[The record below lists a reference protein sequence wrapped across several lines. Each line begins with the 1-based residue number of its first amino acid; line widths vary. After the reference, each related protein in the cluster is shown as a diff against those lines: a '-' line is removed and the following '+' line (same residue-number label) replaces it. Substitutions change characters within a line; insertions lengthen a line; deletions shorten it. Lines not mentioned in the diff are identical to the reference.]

1 MASTPASSSR
11 HEVHVQHDPPLI
23 RLQVW
28 CYSELGRDLSVNCAL
43 AASLSGAE
51 VDNWL
56 ITPARPSESPES
68 STDRYAPIEASH
80 DHLGNLQDPKHIIR
94 PKPLAV
100 ECQFQPSTDC
110 EAEGSLRKLFRQ
122 TLPPLI
128 DNFSKGRGLKPL
140 QITMFPVGGELPDDA
155 VQRYSHAQVLHSLA
169 MDHTRVAHASNV
181 RGNQLEGIARTLAAV
196 TPEAVV
202 AGLDLS
208 VQIKN
213 MVKNSML
220 GESPTDDWLRIKAM
234 FSEIKMLDD
243 TTEVLD
249 QAVKHESSVD
259 LRATPEIRAS
269 WNMVLASSYCFR
281 KLVGDLQECISKISK
296 GSVVGNEDLYCIVIG
311 MTVAMNSLSWH
322 RKEMKTF
329 GDLVCKEYG
338 ETKAALWK
346 RFLKTSISF
355 VAGVVLASA
364 TPVVG
369 GVTTVTA
376 STVGMTT
383 TAAGVV
389 VAAGAAGL
397 ASSDIVKKWKLG
409 TKMNEVEDL
418 QKLRRQLELGGAQIA
433 VAAIFCGQVLS
444 MRLDLMSRTDRK
456 CVLQA
461 LGVDVDELKEED
473 YRQELV
479 LSRIRQFCSSFEEF
493 DRKRQEVGDEFGIR
507 DVKEAKDKGGKEAK
521 DKDGGG

>member
-1 MASTPASSSR
+1 MALTSASSSR
-11 HEVHVQHDPPLI
+11 HGVHVQHDPPLI

-28 CYSELGRDLSVNCAL
+28 CYTELGRDSSVNRAL

-56 ITPARPSESPES
+56 ITPTRPSESAES
-68 STDRYAPIEASH
+68 SRDRYAPIEASH
-80 DHLGNLQDPKHIIR
+80 DHLGNLQDPKRITR
-94 PKPLAV
+94 PRPLTV
-100 ECQFQPSTDC
+100 ELQFQPSTDC
-110 EAEGSLRKLFRQ
+110 EAQGSLRKLFRQ
-122 TLPPLI
+122 TLPPLV

-140 QITMFPVGGELPDDA
+140 QITMFPVGDKLPDDA

-181 RGNQLEGIARTLAAV
+181 RGNQVEGIARTLAAV
-196 TPEAVV
+196 TPEAIV
-202 AGLDLS
+202 AGLDYS

-213 MVKNSML
+213 MIINSMR
-220 GESPTDDWLRIKAM
+220 GESPTDNWIRIKAM
-234 FSEIKMLDD
+234 FSEIKMPDD
-243 TTEVLD
+243 TTEALE
-249 QAVKHESSVD
+249 QAVEHESGVD
-259 LRATPEIRAS
+259 LRATSEIKAS

-281 KLVGDLQECISKISK
+281 KLVGDLQACTSKISK
-296 GSVVGNEDLYCIVIG
+296 GSAVGNEDLYRIVIG

-322 RKEMKTF
+322 RKEVKTF

-338 ETKAALWK
+338 ETKAALWN
-346 RFLKTSISF
+346 RFLKTSIWF

-376 STVGMTT
+376 STL
-383 TAAGVV
+383 
-389 VAAGAAGL
+389 AGAAGL

-409 TKMNEVEDL
+409 TKMNEVGHLEN
-418 QKLRRQLELGGAQIA
+418 LRRQLESAIGGAQIA

-444 MRLDLMSRTDRK
+444 IRLDLMSRTDRK
-456 CVLQA
+456 GVLKA

-473 YRQELV
+473 YRQQLA
-479 LSRIRQFCSSFEEF
+479 LNRIEQFCSSFEEF
-493 DRKRQEVGDEFGIR
+493 DKKRKEVGDEFGIK
-507 DVKEAKDKGGKEAK
+507 DVKQAKY
-521 DKDGGG
+521 KDGGQAKQPKAALWVSFN